1 MDAWLAKGMPEMN
14 LLKPGSGNQR
24 ANRKAAVEF
33 IASNILEV
41 ESMDV
46 ATGIITTTD
55 GVSYQVSAYA
65 ETTGAF
71 VSTPSVEKSKNS
83 IYASGLPALMFRQ
96 LKSDRRSILYEV
108 DPPKLYVKPNSSTAE
123 WSDIS
128 KAATRK
134 WICTSDE
141 IRLIEKTAHT
151 AARTK

>member
-1 MDAWLAKGMPEMN
+1 MN
-14 LLKPGSGNQR
+14 LLKPGIGNQK
-24 ANRKAAVEF
+24 ANRKAAVEYISSHIF
-33 IASNILEV
+33 EV

-71 VSTPSVEKSKNS
+71 VSTPGVTKSINS

-96 LKSDRRSILYEV
+96 LKNDGRSILYEV
-108 DPPKLYVKPNSSTAE
+108 DPPKLKVKPNSSTAE

-128 KAATRK
+128 KASTRK
-134 WICTSDE
+134 WICTSEE
-141 IRLIEKTAHT
+141 IRLIE
-151 AARTK
+151 

>member
-1 MDAWLAKGMPEMN
+1 MN
-14 LLKPGSGNQR
+14 ILKPGHGNQK
-24 ANRKAAVEF
+24 ANKKAAVEF
-33 IASNILEV
+33 VSSSIFDV

-71 VSTPSVEKSKNS
+71 VSTPNVQNSKNS
-83 IYASGLPALMFRQ
+83 IYSSGFTALLFRQ
-96 LKSDRRSILYEV
+96 LKNDKRSIMYEV
-108 DPPKLYVKPNSSTAE
+108 DPKKIYVKPNSSTAE

-128 KAATRK
+128 KVATRK

-141 IRLIEKTAHT
+141 IRLIEKTA
-151 AARTK
+151 RKS